1 MQSQIYVKITV
12 IVIFIKAYM
21 SQALNFQITS
31 FLTSAAKLSQC
42 PEDNGREVAFI
53 GRSNAG
59 KSSALNL
66 LTQQKNLARVSK
78 TPGRTQLL
86 NFFTVTEN
94 CRLVDLPG
102 YGYAK
107 VPQAI
112 KENWRASMTNYLEKR
127 QSLAGLIL
135 LMDIRHPLTPYDEQ
149 MVNFTQFYKIPLHI
163 LLTKS
168 DKLSRSQG
176 LNTLKQIQN
185 KLQQQQKITLQL
197 FSATKRIGLEEL
209 KQVVTQ
215 WLLDS

>member
-1 MQSQIYVKITV
+1 
-12 IVIFIKAYM
+12 M